1 MTISGL
7 CVDIQIASGNHNCWS
22 THTSITQSFASCNIP
37 DLLCF
42 LDNVLH
48 CLPSFTKVIILS
60 LHSFLTSFL
69 TWFIMTCISCAIT
82 LITALWRN
90 LYLPLCNAFWQPANI
105 WATLASSFL
114 QRAHSMSSSN
124 PQQAYFC
131 GDANALYVAPRQN
144 KTNGGVDFRRLC
156 QLISLN
162 ITLLLR
168 PLSLD
173 WLLHCFC
180 VKAFT
185 FCFPDYYRTFSAIL
199 LLLIIKHLPPFYTPK
214 SSPTSLCVAQTLWY
228 FYSAIYIT
236 CFDCNFPLSN
246 CIKFW
251 DLVSGWLVSGLLEL

>member
-1 MTISGL
+1 M
-7 CVDIQIASGNHNCWS
+7 
-22 THTSITQSFASCNIP
+22 
-37 DLLCF
+37 
-42 LDNVLH
+42 
-48 CLPSFTKVIILS
+48 
-60 LHSFLTSFL
+60 
-69 TWFIMTCISCAIT
+69 CISHFLIPFDNLLIYGQCLLLLEHTQYHLQIPNELDSVVIPMCCMLRQGKTKLTEELT
-82 LITALWRN
+82 LEGHGSS
-90 LYLPLCNAFWQPANI
+90 YLF
-105 WATLASSFL
+105 
-114 QRAHSMSSSN
+114 
-124 PQQAYFC
+124 
-131 GDANALYVAPRQN
+131 
-144 KTNGGVDFRRLC
+144 
-156 QLISLN
+156 N
-162 ITLLLR
+162 ITW

-199 LLLIIKHLPPFYTPK
+199 ILLIIKHLPPFYTPK